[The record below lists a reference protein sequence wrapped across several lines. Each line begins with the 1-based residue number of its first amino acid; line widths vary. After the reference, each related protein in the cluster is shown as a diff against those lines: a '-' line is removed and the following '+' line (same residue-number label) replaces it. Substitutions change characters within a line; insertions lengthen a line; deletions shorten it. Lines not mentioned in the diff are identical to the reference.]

1 MCAKI
6 AAANTSNLF
15 VKKNQCSLSDYAMF
29 TTPKGVE
36 SNLKRFTYRQ
46 LLKSLFTSTE

>member
-15 VKKNQCSLSDYAMF
+15 VKKKSMF
-29 TTPKGVE
+29 TFGLRYDYY
-36 SNLKRFTYRQ
+36 S
-46 LLKSLFTSTE
+46 